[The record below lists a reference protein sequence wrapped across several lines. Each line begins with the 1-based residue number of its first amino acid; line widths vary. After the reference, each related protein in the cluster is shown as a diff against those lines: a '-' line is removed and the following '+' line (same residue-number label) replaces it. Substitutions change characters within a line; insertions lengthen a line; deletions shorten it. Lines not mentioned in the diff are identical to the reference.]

1 MQARKPEQRKPENG
15 SEQPTNSPEK
25 IDFQRFRAILQPH
38 QRKPART
45 SPPARTILRA
55 SPYQRVSASESRKLF
70 RKIFQKS
77 KVVSKVESRKPS
89 RKSEGFQSRK
99 QSRKSFR
106 VGSIREGVSVSDIFC
121 GIVGFGIV
129 RCDHHI
135 LLVLIPEIVL
145 AEEDT
150 GHRIDL
156 AVLHII
162 LPQVP

>member
-1 MQARKPEQRKPENG
+1 MQARKPKQRKPENRPKK
-15 SEQPTNSPEK
+15 PTSSPK
-25 IDFQRFRAILQPH
+25 SLDFQRFRAFQQPH

-45 SPPARTILRA
+45 SPPARTIFR
-55 SPYQRVSASESRKLF
+55 SSQNQRVSASKSRKQF

-106 VGSIREGVSVSDIFC
+106 VGSIRESVSVSDIFC
-121 GIVGFGIV
+121 GIVGFWIV
-129 RCDHHI
+129 WRDHHI
-135 LLVLIPEIVL
+135 LFVLIPEIVL
-145 AEEDT
+145 SEEDT

-156 AVLHII
+156 AILHII